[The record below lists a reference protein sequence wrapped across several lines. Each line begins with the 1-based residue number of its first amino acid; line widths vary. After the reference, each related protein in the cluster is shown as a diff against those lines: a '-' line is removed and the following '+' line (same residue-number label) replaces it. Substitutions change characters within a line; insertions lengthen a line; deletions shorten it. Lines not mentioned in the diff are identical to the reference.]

1 MWAPCSNDDRIHVFP
16 SCGIL
21 EVFMYVIYFDP
32 SQEFCNI
39 GRACIFT
46 KPIF

>member
-1 MWAPCSNDDRIHVFP
+1 MLAPCSNDGRIHVFP
-16 SCGIL
+16 FCGIL

-39 GRACIFT
+39 GRACVFT